1 MSVKLANATVDQM
14 AKAFKKAVKKSPE
27 ALSGLAAK
35 KPELFNKSGN
45 LSAKRIATAFLAENG
60 DLFTKSG
67 KLNDK
72 GKLDFVKDGF
82 KLDQSVKKV
91 FKKMV
96 GEFETSE
103 KADKYLQKALEST
116 KKTIANTGELAKKVT
131 EAIQSSGKKLY

>member
-1 MSVKLANATVDQM
+1 MSVKLANATVYQM

-27 ALSGLAAK
+27 ALSGFAAK
-35 KPELFNKSGN
+35 SPEFFNKSGN
-45 LSAKRIATAFLAENG
+45 LSTKKIATAFLAENG

-72 GKLDFVKDGF
+72 GKMVFVKDGF

-103 KADKYLQKALEST
+103 KVLEST